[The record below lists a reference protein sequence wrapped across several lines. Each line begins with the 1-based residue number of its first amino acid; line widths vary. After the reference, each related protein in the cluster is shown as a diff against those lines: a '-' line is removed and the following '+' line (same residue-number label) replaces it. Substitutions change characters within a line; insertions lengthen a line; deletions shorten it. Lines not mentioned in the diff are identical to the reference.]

1 MSEKKG
7 SVPGKRTVS
16 EREVEAALVRMIVR
30 NGGRCLKW
38 VSPGSNGMPDRICL
52 LPGGRILF
60 AEVKR
65 PGGRIA
71 PIQRI
76 RADELK
82 ELGFRHVFVCGFEEI
97 ERLEK
102 ELWN

>member
-1 MSEKKG
+1 MAG
-7 SVPGKRTVS
+7 RTVS
-16 EREVEAALVRMIVR
+16 EREVEAALVRMIAR
-30 NGGRCLKW
+30 HGGRCLKW
-38 VSPGSNGMPDRICL
+38 VSPGNNGVPDRICL
-52 LPGGRILF
+52 LPGGRVLF

-82 ELGFRHVFVCGFEEI
+82 DLGFRHVFVRCFEDV
-97 ERLEK
+97 ERLEE
-102 ELWN
+102 ELWNRQD